1 MYAFKLSTKPHH
13 MFTIL
18 ALDFLTSRAH
28 FFFWKWFLHVPSTT
42 EKKIFSYFVKFC
54 CDFLE
59 LLSFENSSETPY
71 LLIFF
76 SFSSP
81 FSSCCNDLAKK
92 KKKKKYNNLIMFL
105 NYYFF
110 PISVGQQNKYTF
122 YIGIEK
128 IFDFIFFSKMFS
140 NNSNQNWFWMIL

>member
-1 MYAFKLSTKPHH
+1 MI
-13 MFTIL
+13 FTCPINN
-18 ALDFLTSRAH
+18 
-28 FFFWKWFLHVPSTT
+28 W
-42 EKKIFSYFVKFC
+42 KKIFSYFVKFC

-105 NYYFF
+105 NYYFS

-128 IFDFIFFSKMFS
+128 IFDFIFFKKCSVIIPIRTGFE
-140 NNSNQNWFWMIL
+140 WFCKLAAKSFLYIADVNRKRLIFLTLTIM